1 MNNGTRFAIGSNSR
15 AETSVNGEPV
25 AQHEF
30 GPSRRKVLAGLV
42 GGAAAATVGIARA
55 QGKSL
60 NLLAHPVIKTVA
72 TGATGG
78 DITTQWLAQSGNS
91 LSWVT
96 LDTGPLH
103 ERLFREASLS
113 RTSIDVATLLNAYAS
128 PRVSTLFEP
137 LDELMQSSQI
147 EELRDI
153 FPGFLDAM
161 TFNGKLYAIPFRHST
176 SGMHYNEE
184 LFTERGI
191 TKVPETVEEMI
202 EAARKLTYTRAD
214 GTQVYGFLI
223 SGLVYPNVV
232 DLARCWDG
240 DFISR
245 DLKVVANQAPMVRA
259 ITLLRDFYKEGVLP
273 RNFAQIKDED
283 INSWMSSGRAA
294 ITFQGMSRH
303 VFYNDPTKSKF
314 PGRIKS
320 AVIPISASLK
330 SKYAAAPAKT
340 EFWSFAIPKNST
352 NKEAAWSLI
361 RDLTSK
367 ENTIRAAVN
376 GNGPVRASAY
386 ADPRIRE
393 RVPYAEV
400 EAAQLRT
407 ARVPLPAFDNA
418 ARAADIFVEEMQLAV
433 LGQKEPQ
440 SAMDSVVQRVE
451 PLLK

>member
-1 MNNGTRFAIGSNSR
+1 M
-15 AETSVNGEPV
+15 
-25 AQHEF
+25 
-30 GPSRRKVLAGLV
+30 
-42 GGAAAATVGIARA
+42 
-55 QGKSL
+55 
-60 NLLAHPVIKTVA
+60 
-72 TGATGG
+72 
-78 DITTQWLAQSGNS
+78 
-91 LSWVT
+91 
-96 LDTGPLH
+96 
-103 ERLFREASLS
+103 
-113 RTSIDVATLLNAYAS
+113 
-128 PRVSTLFEP
+128 
-137 LDELMQSSQI
+137 
-147 EELRDI
+147 
-153 FPGFLDAM
+153 
-161 TFNGKLYAIPFRHST
+161 
-176 SGMHYNEE
+176 
-184 LFTERGI
+184 
-191 TKVPETVEEMI
+191 
-202 EAARKLTYTRAD
+202 
-214 GTQVYGFLI
+214 
-223 SGLVYPNVV
+223 
-232 DLARCWDG
+232 
-240 DFISR
+240 
-245 DLKVVANQAPMVRA
+245 
-259 ITLLRDFYKEGVLP
+259 P

-440 SAMDSVVQRVE
+440 SAMDSVVQRAE